1 MDLKTR
7 MQNPWF
13 WVGLVGVVL
22 TATGMEAEMFTDW
35 GILMQSILDVLKNP
49 FLLGTTALAVLGVF
63 VEPTTKG
70 LKDRKK

>member
-1 MDLKTR
+1 MNKDRFK
-7 MQNPWF
+7 NPWF

-22 TATGMEAEMFTDW
+22 TATGMKAEMFTDW

-63 VEPTTKG
+63 VEPTSKG
-70 LKDRKK
+70 LKDKK